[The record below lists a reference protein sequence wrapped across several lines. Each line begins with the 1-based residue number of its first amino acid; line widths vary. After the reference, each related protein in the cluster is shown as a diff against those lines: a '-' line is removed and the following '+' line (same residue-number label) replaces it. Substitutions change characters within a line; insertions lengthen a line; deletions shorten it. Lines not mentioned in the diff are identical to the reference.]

1 MSALLKDLRQV
12 EAPSFSVQS
21 KRLIDW
27 CKYDALPLW
36 GKYGVDKAGGFYET
50 LNYDG
55 SPDLTVKRRV
65 RVQARQCYVYSLAIT
80 HEWFPPS
87 RGVSDHGWAY
97 LSRQGLQGGDHIP
110 SDGFKGCAH
119 LLNPDGSLN
128 DDTRDTYAQAFLLL
142 SSAWR
147 YRATSDPL
155 ALQILYAT
163 TSFLNIHFRS
173 ETGGW
178 IEDCRY
184 SMPRRQNPHMHLFEA
199 FMASFEATHNE
210 KFLDLA
216 DEIFALFK
224 GDFFNLRNQCLIEYF
239 NNDWTP
245 KDLSRARVEPGHMME
260 WCWLLEWYGRLRD
273 RQVKQYVDA
282 LYNSAIKNG
291 LNKETGFLTNEYRLD
306 GTISNGSSRLWPQTE
321 FIKACIARYKL
332 GHTDALAQAATI
344 IENLFKY
351 FLHTPLCGGW
361 HDSLDGEGNVNSSQ
375 MPASTF
381 YHLACAVNE
390 LEKLN

>member
-1 MSALLKDLRQV
+1 MSALLQDLGQR
-12 EAPSFSVQS
+12 EASSFSVQS

-27 CKYDALPLW
+27 CKSDALPFW

-321 FIKACIARYKL
+321 FIKACIARYRL

-361 HDSLDGEGNVNSSQ
+361 HDNLDGEGNVNSSQ